1 MVSQMPEKK
10 YMYNI
15 VIVVFM
21 DRSNV
26 FFNTNSNKLQIND
39 WFGFMVIN
47 TTFNNT

>member
-10 YMYNI
+10 YI
-15 VIVVFM
+15 TVIVVLM

-26 FFNTNSNKLQIND
+26 VFFNSNSNKLQIND

-47 TTFNNT
+47 TTFNNI